1 MAIINKDA
9 TSNPAN
15 APTPAAPASERKRIP
30 MSLPKAKLGVPKIPG
45 YHLHWI
51 ADRQGRLM
59 QAVQAGYEFVTE
71 AEVGIQDFGL
81 GNDASR
87 TANTDMGTRVSVIGG
102 AGMDPGTTERLYLM
116 KQKEEWWKEDQKVLQ
131 ERNQSVMQ
139 SIKRDGLPAEGQDN
153 SQRYVKKADFSRKT
167 FG

>member
-1 MAIINKDA
+1 MAVINKDA
-9 TSNPAN
+9 GNPAN
-15 APTPAAPASERKRIP
+15 APTVSAPRAERKRIP
-30 MSLPKAKLGVPKIPG
+30 MSLPRAKLSVPKIPG

-59 QAVQAGYEFVTE
+59 QAIQAGYEFVSET
-71 AEVGIQDFGL
+71 EVGIQDFGL

-139 SIKRDGLPAEGQDN
+139 SIKREGIPAEGQDN